1 MIIFEKVKYQ
11 NFLSTGNYSTE
22 IDFLKNKNTLICGVN
37 GSGKSTLIDA
47 ITYCLFGKAF
57 RNINKPQ
64 LINSVTGKNMLVE
77 IHFSVNNDSYVVKR
91 GMKPNVFEIYQN
103 QTLINQSAENKDYQ
117 SILEK
122 TIIKMNY
129 KSFCQVVVL
138 GSANFT
144 PFMLLPA
151 AQRRAFV
158 EDLLDIQM
166 FSVMNNLLKEKVIE
180 NKELL
185 IDCDTQ
191 IKLTENTLETNKKNR
206 EEANKNIESIIQTK
220 NESISK
226 IESENE
232 KDKQQLKTIE
242 DDIAEL
248 QNTISKSKPKVL
260 SALDKVYKSRTL
272 LDSKIQQAKKTL
284 SFFEDNSSCPMCEQ
298 EITNTFKESKI
309 DSIKTKREEQ
319 SVLLEQL
326 NEKIKTIETKQE
338 KIVSLVS
345 DLQKLNSAR
354 VGLSSEIS
362 FNEKT
367 VKSFRKDI
375 DDLMRKQISIVDDA
389 DLLSKLKEYHT
400 TKQKLLEQREIYNV
414 GLVLLKDGGIKAK
427 IIKQY
432 IPIINS
438 MINNYLDQMEFFCQ
452 FTMDETFEEK
462 IKSRYRDDFSFES
475 FSEGEKMRLNLA
487 ILFTWRELAKM
498 RNSAATNLLILD
510 EIMDSS
516 LDSNGTDEF
525 IKIIHTL
532 TKNNNVFVIS
542 HKTDQILDRF
552 DGVIRFEKRKNFSYI
567 TE

>member
-1 MIIFEKVKYQ
+1 MLIFEKVIYQ

-220 NESISK
+220 NESISN

-242 DDIAEL
+242 DDLAEL
-248 QNTISKSKPKVL
+248 QNTISNSKPKVL

-272 LDSKIQQAKKTL
+272 LDSKIQQAKKTI

-326 NEKIKTIETKQE
+326 NEKIKTLENKQD

-345 DLQKLNSAR
+345 DLQKLNSVR
-354 VGLSSEIS
+354 VELSSKIS

-389 DLLSKLKEYHT
+389 VLLSKLKEYHT
-400 TKQKLLEQREIYNV
+400 TKQKLLEQKEIYNV

-432 IPIINS
+432 IPIIND

>member
-1 MIIFEKVKYQ
+1 MLIFEKVIYQ
-11 NFLSTGNYSTE
+11 NFLSTGNYNTE

-77 IHFSVNNDSYVVKR
+77 IHFSVNNDSYIVKR
-91 GMKPNVFEIYQN
+91 GMKPNIFEIYQN

-180 NKELL
+180 NKGLL

-248 QNTISKSKPKVL
+248 QNTISNSKPKVL

-298 EITNTFKESKI
+298 EITNAFKENKI
-309 DSIKTKREEQ
+309 SSIKIKREEQ
-319 SVLLEQL
+319 TVLVEQL
-326 NEKIKTIETKQE
+326 NEKIKTLENKQD

-345 DLQKLNSAR
+345 DLQQLNSAR
-354 VGLSSEIS
+354 VELSSKIS

-367 VKSFRKDI
+367 IKSFRKDI
-375 DDLMRKQISIVDDA
+375 DDLMRKQISVVDDA
-389 DLLSKLKEYHT
+389 NLLSELKEYHT
-400 TKQKLLEQREIYNV
+400 TKQKLLEQKEIYNV

-432 IPIINS
+432 IPIIND

-552 DGVIRFEKRKNFSYI
+552 DGVIRFEKQKNFSYI
-567 TE
+567 IE

>member
-1 MIIFEKVKYQ
+1 MLIFEKVIYQ

-166 FSVMNNLLKEKVIE
+166 FSVMNNLLKEKVAE

-191 IKLTENTLETNKKNR
+191 IRLTENTLETNKKNR

-220 NESISK
+220 NESISN

-242 DDIAEL
+242 DDITEL
-248 QNTISKSKPKVL
+248 QNTISNSKPKVL

-272 LDSKIQQAKKTL
+272 LDSKIQQAKKTM

-298 EITNTFKESKI
+298 EITNTFKENKI
-309 DSIKTKREEQ
+309 SSIKIKREEQ

-326 NEKIKTIETKQE
+326 NEKIKTLETKQD

-345 DLQKLNSAR
+345 DLQKLNSVR
-354 VGLSSEIS
+354 VELSSKIS

-400 TKQKLLEQREIYNV
+400 TKQKLLEQKEIYNV

-432 IPIINS
+432 IPIIND

>member
-1 MIIFEKVKYQ
+1 MLIFEKVIYQ

-166 FSVMNNLLKEKVIE
+166 FSVMNNLLKEKVAE

-191 IKLTENTLETNKKNR
+191 IRLTENTLETNKKNR

-220 NESISK
+220 NESISN

-242 DDIAEL
+242 DDITEL
-248 QNTISKSKPKVL
+248 QNTISNSKPKVL

-272 LDSKIQQAKKTL
+272 LDSKIQQAKKTM

-298 EITNTFKESKI
+298 EITNTFKENKI
-309 DSIKTKREEQ
+309 SSIKIKREEQ

-326 NEKIKTIETKQE
+326 NEKIKTLETKQD

-345 DLQKLNSAR
+345 DLQKLNSVR
-354 VGLSSEIS
+354 VELSSKIS

-400 TKQKLLEQREIYNV
+400 TKQKLLEQKEIYNV

-432 IPIINS
+432 IPIIND

-567 TE
+567 IK

>member
-1 MIIFEKVKYQ
+1 MLIFEKVIYQ

-180 NKELL
+180 NKGLL

-220 NESISK
+220 NESISN

-248 QNTISKSKPKVL
+248 QNTISNSKPKVL

-272 LDSKIQQAKKTL
+272 LDSKIQQAKKTM

-298 EITNTFKESKI
+298 EITNTFKENKI
-309 DSIKTKREEQ
+309 SSIKIKREEQ

-326 NEKIKTIETKQE
+326 NEKIKTLETKQD

-345 DLQKLNSAR
+345 DLQKLNSVR
-354 VGLSSEIS
+354 VELSSKIS

-400 TKQKLLEQREIYNV
+400 TKQKLLEQKEIYNV

>member
-1 MIIFEKVKYQ
+1 MLIFEKVIYQ
-11 NFLSTGNYSTE
+11 NFISTGNYSTE
-22 IDFLKNKNTLICGVN
+22 IDFLKNKNTLVCGVN

-77 IHFSVNNDSYVVKR
+77 IHFSVNNDSYIVKR

-129 KSFCQVVVL
+129 KSFCQIVVL

-166 FSVMNNLLKEKVIE
+166 FSVMNNLLKEKVAE
-180 NKELL
+180 NKGLL
-185 IDCDTQ
+185 IDCDMQ
-191 IKLTENTLETNKKNR
+191 IKLAENDLEINRKNK
-206 EEANKNIESIIQTK
+206 EEANKNLESIIQTK
-220 NESISK
+220 RESISK
-226 IESENE
+226 LEFENE
-232 KDKQQLKTIE
+232 NDKQQLKVIE
-242 DDIAEL
+242 DNIDGL

-272 LDSKIQQAKKTL
+272 LDSKIQQAKRTL

-298 EITNTFKESKI
+298 EITHTFKENKI
-309 DSIKTKREEQ
+309 SSIKSKREEQ
-319 SVLLEQL
+319 SVLVEQL
-326 NEKIKTIETKQE
+326 NQKIKSLETKQE
-338 KIVSLVS
+338 EIVSLVS
-345 DLQKLNSAR
+345 DLQKMNSMR
-354 VGLSSEIS
+354 IELSSKIS

-367 VKSFRKDI
+367 IRSFLKDI
-375 DDLMRKQISIVDDA
+375 DDLMKRQISIVDDA
-389 DLLSKLKEYHT
+389 DLIDELKQYQN
-400 TKQKLLEQREIYNV
+400 TKQKLLEQKEIYNV

-432 IPIINS
+432 IPIINT
-438 MINNYLDQMEFFCQ
+438 MINSYLDQMEFFCQ

-525 IKIIHTL
+525 IKIIHAL
-532 TKNNNVFVIS
+532 TKNNNVFIIS

-552 DGVIRFEKRKNFSYI
+552 DRIIKFEKRKNFSYI

>member
-1 MIIFEKVKYQ
+1 MLIFEKVIYQ
-11 NFLSTGNYSTE
+11 NFLSTGNYNTE

-91 GMKPNVFEIYQN
+91 GMKPNIFEIYQN

-220 NESISK
+220 NESIFK

-248 QNTISKSKPKVL
+248 QNTISNSKPKVL

-272 LDSKIQQAKKTL
+272 LDSKIQQAKETL

-309 DSIKTKREEQ
+309 DSIKTKRKEQ

-326 NEKIKTIETKQE
+326 NEKINTLENKQE

-345 DLQKLNSAR
+345 DLQQLNSAR
-354 VGLSSEIS
+354 VEISSKIS

-367 VKSFRKDI
+367 IKSFRKDI
-375 DDLMRKQISIVDDA
+375 DDLMRKQISVVDDA
-389 DLLSKLKEYHT
+389 NLLSELKEYHT
-400 TKQKLLEQREIYNV
+400 TKQKLLEQKEIYNV

-432 IPIINS
+432 IPIIND

-567 TE
+567 IE

>member
-1 MIIFEKVKYQ
+1 MLIFEKVIYQ

-220 NESISK
+220 NESISN

-242 DDIAEL
+242 DDITEL
-248 QNTISKSKPKVL
+248 QNTISNSKPKVL

-272 LDSKIQQAKKTL
+272 LDSKIQQAKETL

-326 NEKIKTIETKQE
+326 NEKIKTLETKQD

-345 DLQKLNSAR
+345 DLQKLNSVR
-354 VGLSSEIS
+354 VELSSKIS

-400 TKQKLLEQREIYNV
+400 TKQKLLEQKEIYNV

-432 IPIINS
+432 IPIIND

-462 IKSRYRDDFSFES
+462 IKSRYRDNFSFES

>member
-1 MIIFEKVKYQ
+1 M
-11 NFLSTGNYSTE
+11 
-22 IDFLKNKNTLICGVN
+22 
-37 GSGKSTLIDA
+37 
-47 ITYCLFGKAF
+47 
-57 RNINKPQ
+57 
-64 LINSVTGKNMLVE
+64 
-77 IHFSVNNDSYVVKR
+77 
-91 GMKPNVFEIYQN
+91 
-103 QTLINQSAENKDYQ
+103 
-117 SILEK
+117 
-122 TIIKMNY
+122 
-129 KSFCQVVVL
+129 
-138 GSANFT
+138 
-144 PFMLLPA
+144 
-151 AQRRAFV
+151 
-158 EDLLDIQM
+158 
-166 FSVMNNLLKEKVIE
+166 
-180 NKELL
+180 L

>member
-91 GMKPNVFEIYQN
+91 GMKPNIFEIYQN

-220 NESISK
+220 NESISN

-248 QNTISKSKPKVL
+248 QNTISNSKPKVM

-326 NEKIKTIETKQE
+326 NEKIKTLETKQD

-345 DLQKLNSAR
+345 DLQKLNSVR
-354 VGLSSEIS
+354 VELSSKIS

-400 TKQKLLEQREIYNV
+400 TKQKLLEQKEIYNV

-432 IPIINS
+432 VPIINS

-462 IKSRYRDDFSFES
+462 IKSRYRDNFSFES

-542 HKTDQILDRF
+542 HKNDQILDRF

>member
-1 MIIFEKVKYQ
+1 MLIFEKVIYQ

-180 NKELL
+180 NKGLL

-220 NESISK
+220 NESISN

-242 DDIAEL
+242 DDITEL
-248 QNTISKSKPKVL
+248 QNTISNSKPKVL

-298 EITNTFKESKI
+298 EITNTFKENKI
-309 DSIKTKREEQ
+309 SSIKIKREEQ

-326 NEKIKTIETKQE
+326 NEKIKILETKQD

-345 DLQKLNSAR
+345 DLQQLNSAR
-354 VGLSSEIS
+354 VELSSKIS

-367 VKSFRKDI
+367 IKSFRKDI
-375 DDLMRKQISIVDDA
+375 DDLMKKQISVIDDDA
-389 DLLSKLKEYHT
+389 LLSKLKEYHT
-400 TKQKLLEQREIYNV
+400 TKQKLLEQKEIYNV

>member
-1 MIIFEKVKYQ
+1 MIIFEKIKYE

-77 IHFSVNNDSYVVKR
+77 IHFSMNNDSYIVKR
-91 GMKPNVFEIYQN
+91 GMKPNLFEIYQN
-103 QTLINQSAENKDYQ
+103 QTLINQAAENKDYQ

-122 TIIKMNY
+122 SIIKMNY

-158 EDLLDIQM
+158 EDLLDIQL
-166 FSVMNNLLKEKVIE
+166 FSVMNNLLKEKVAE

-185 IDCDTQ
+185 INCDTQ
-191 IKLTENTLETNKKNR
+191 IKLTEKSLEINRKNR

-232 KDKQQLKTIE
+232 KNKQRLKTI
-242 DDIAEL
+242 DTDIDKL

-272 LDSKIQQAKKTL
+272 LDSKIQQASKTV
-284 SFFEDNSSCPMCEQ
+284 SFFEDNSSCPVCEQ
-298 EITNTFKESKI
+298 EITNAFKENKI
-309 DSIKTKREEQ
+309 SSIKIKKEEQ
-319 SVLLEQL
+319 NVLLEQL
-326 NEKIKTIETKQE
+326 KEKIKTLENKQE
-338 KIVSLVS
+338 EIVSLIS
-345 DLQKLNSAR
+345 DLQGLNSVR
-354 VGLSSEIS
+354 LRLLSEIS

-367 VKSFRKDI
+367 IESFRKDI
-375 DDLMRKQISIVDDA
+375 DDLMKKQISVVDNA
-389 DLLSKLKEYHT
+389 DLLSELRECHI
-400 TKQKLLEQREIYNV
+400 TKQKLLEQKEIYNV

-552 DGVIRFEKRKNFSYI
+552 DRVIKFEKRKNFSYI